1 MDDEIKHFVAQI
13 FPCVKRKNP
22 HIMRAAAKQRILTL
36 EPLDIISMDFLH
48 LDKSSGGYQYLP
60 IVTDL
65 FTRFRQVYATRY
77 KEGKKAVE
85 RIYND
90 FILKFDLPGKIL
102 HDQGKE
108 FDNNL
113 FKHLLQLCIIK
124 RIKTSPYYRQTN
136 GQTKRM
142 SQTIIN
148 MLKPL
153 AERNKSNWK
162 DDIQK
167 LVHAYNCTTPSSTGY
182 SPYYLLFGR
191 TTKLPIDLI
200 IPSPATD
207 HEQTTHLSY
216 VNKWKEQMT
225 QAYKI
230 ANRQSMQRKSM
241 LSDIV
246 LRD

>member
-1 MDDEIKHFVAQI
+1 
-13 FPCVKRKNP
+13 
-22 HIMRAAAKQRILTL
+22 
-36 EPLDIISMDFLH
+36 
-48 LDKSSGGYQYLP
+48 
-60 IVTDL
+60 
-65 FTRFRQVYATRY
+65 
-77 KEGKKAVE
+77 
-85 RIYND
+85 
-90 FILKFDLPGKIL
+90 
-102 HDQGKE
+102 
-108 FDNNL
+108 
-113 FKHLLQLCIIK
+113 
-124 RIKTSPYYRQTN
+124 
-136 GQTKRM
+136 
-142 SQTIIN
+142 

-200 IPSPATD
+200 IPSPAID
-207 HEQTTHLSY
+207 HEKTTHLSY
-216 VNKWKEQMT
+216 ANKWKEQMT

-230 ANRQSMQRKSM
+230 TNRQSMQRKSM